1 MLVPQER
8 RALLLL
14 VGVFVVVAAGTALL
28 EYLGPGAFATPFS
41 PALADGTL
49 ASVRGTVDDVV
60 AANGGHLVCRIGG
73 VRVFVPASAV
83 PAPELQKGELVECY
97 GLVSTYA
104 GAKELTVRDARD
116 LVRVDQE

>member
-14 VGVFVVVAAGTALL
+14 IGVFAVVAVGAALL
-28 EYLGPGAFATPFS
+28 EYIGPDAFATPFS
-41 PALADGTL
+41 PALSDGTL
-49 ASVRGTVDDVV
+49 AFVRGTVEDVV
-60 AANGGHLVCRIGG
+60 PANGGHLICRIGG
-73 VRVFVPASAV
+73 VHVFVPASAV
-83 PAPELQKGELVECY
+83 PEPVPQKGDLVACY
-97 GLVSTYA
+97 GVVSTYA

>member
-14 VGVFVVVAAGTALL
+14 VGVFAVVVAGAALL

-41 PALADGTL
+41 PALSDGTL
-49 ASVRGTVDDVV
+49 ASVRGTVQDVT
-60 AANGGHLVCRIGG
+60 AANGGHLVFQVGG

-83 PAPELQKGELVECY
+83 PDPVPRNGDLLECY
-97 GLVSTYA
+97 GVVSTYA

>member
-14 VGVFVVVAAGTALL
+14 VGVFAVVAVGSGLL

-60 AANGGHLVCRIGG
+60 AANGGHLICRIGS

-83 PAPELQKGELVECY
+83 PDRELQKGELIECY

-104 GAKELTVRDARD
+104 GAKELIVRDARD

>member
-1 MLVPQER
+1 MLVQQER

-14 VGVFVVVAAGTALL
+14 VGVFAVVAAGAALL
-28 EYLGPGAFATPFS
+28 EYLGPGAFASPFS
-41 PALADGTL
+41 PTLSDGTL
-49 ASVRGTVDDVV
+49 ASVRGTVEDVV
-60 AANGGHLVCRIGG
+60 AANGGHLICRVGG

-83 PAPELQKGELVECY
+83 PEPAPQIGELLECY
-97 GLVSTYA
+97 GIVSTYA

>member
-14 VGVFVVVAAGTALL
+14 VGVFAVVAVGAAVI
-28 EYLGPGAFATPFS
+28 ESLGPGAFATPYS
-41 PALADGTL
+41 PDLADGTL
-49 ASVRGTVDDVV
+49 ASVRGTVEEVV
-60 AANGGHLVCRIGG
+60 AAKGGHLVCRIDG

-83 PAPELQKGELVECY
+83 PEPAPQQGQVLECY
-97 GLVSTYA
+97 GIVSTYA

-116 LVRVDQE
+116 LVPVDQA

>member
-14 VGVFVVVAAGTALL
+14 VGVFAVVAVGAGLL

-49 ASVRGTVDDVV
+49 ASVRGAVEDVV
-60 AANGGHLVCRIGG
+60 AANGGHLICRIGG

-83 PAPELQKGELVECY
+83 PEPAPQQGELLECY
-97 GLVSTYA
+97 GIVSTYA

>member
-14 VGVFVVVAAGTALL
+14 VAVFAVVAVGATLL

-49 ASVRGTVDDVV
+49 ASVRGTVEDVV
-60 AANGGHLVCRIGG
+60 AANGGHLICRIGG

-83 PAPELQKGELVECY
+83 PEPAPQQGELLECY
-97 GLVSTYA
+97 GIVSTYA

-116 LVRVDQE
+116 LIVVDQE

>member
-14 VGVFVVVAAGTALL
+14 VGVFAVVAVGAGLL

-60 AANGGHLVCRIGG
+60 AANGGHLICRIGS

-83 PAPELQKGELVECY
+83 PDP
-97 GLVSTYA
+97 
-104 GAKELTVRDARD
+104 
-116 LVRVDQE
+116 

>member
-14 VGVFVVVAAGTALL
+14 VGVFAVVASGAALL
-28 EYLGPGAFATPFS
+28 EYLGPDAFATPFS

-49 ASVRGTVDDVV
+49 ASVRGTVEDVV

-83 PAPELQKGELVECY
+83 PNPEPQKGELVECY
-97 GLVSTYA
+97 GVVSTYS

>member
-14 VGVFVVVAAGTALL
+14 VGVFAVVAIGAALI
-28 EYLGPGAFATPFS
+28 ESLGPGALATPYS
-41 PALADGTL
+41 PELADGTL
-49 ASVRGTVDDVV
+49 ASVRGTVEEVV
-60 AANGGHLVCRIGG
+60 AANGGHLICRVGG

-83 PAPELQKGELVECY
+83 PEPAPRQGEILECY
-97 GLVSTYA
+97 GIVSTYA

-116 LVRVDQE
+116 LVPVDQE

>member
-14 VGVFVVVAAGTALL
+14 VGVFAVVAVGAAIL

-41 PALADGTL
+41 PALPDGTL
-49 ASVRGTVDDVV
+49 ATVRGSVEDVV
-60 AANGGHLVCRIGG
+60 AANGGHLICRIGG

-83 PAPELQKGELVECY
+83 PEQAPQKGELLECY
-97 GLVSTYA
+97 GIVSTYS

>member
-14 VGVFVVVAAGTALL
+14 VGVFAAVAVGAALL

-49 ASVRGTVDDVV
+49 ASVRGAVEDVV
-60 AANGGHLVCRIGG
+60 AANGGHLICRIGG

-83 PAPELQKGELVECY
+83 PEPAPQQGELLECY
-97 GLVSTYA
+97 GIVSTYA

>member
-14 VGVFVVVAAGTALL
+14 VGVFTVVALGAGVL
-28 EYLGPGAFATPFS
+28 EYLGPGTFATPFS
-41 PALADGTL
+41 PGLADGTL
-49 ASVRGTVDDVV
+49 ASVRGVVEDVTE
-60 AANGGHLVCRIGG
+60 AKGGHLLCRIGG

-83 PAPELQKGELVECY
+83 PEPVPREGELVVCF
-97 GLVSTYA
+97 GTVSTYA
-104 GAKELTVRDARD
+104 GEKELTIRDASD